1 VFTRKGSSWIQQGNK
16 LVGTTSGYGGGLWSQ
31 GASVALSAD
40 GKTAIVGGPSDDKT
54 TGAAWVFTLGSEGW
68 AQQGKKLVGSA
79 SYKAGEPPMSVG
91 QGLSVALS
99 ADGNTAI
106 IGGWRSEGAW
116 VFTRNGDV
124 WTQQGNKLV
133 GSGAV
138 GIARQGMAVALSAD
152 GNTAIVGGA
161 TDNSNTGAAW
171 VFTRSGSVWAQQG
184 KKLVGSGAAGKALQ
198 GTSVA
203 LSADG
208 TTAILGA
215 PNDNSNDK
223 SRPFGLGPAGATWVF
238 TRGGGVWMQQGDK
251 LVSSGIAGSAR
262 QGTSVALSADGNIA
276 VVGGIADDGSFGAVS
291 VFMRTAHQWM
301 QDKELTGIGA
311 VVKSASSLALSAD
324 GTLVAIGSPN
334 DNGGI
339 GAAWLFTRKGTGL
352 VSHAD
357 R

>member
-1 VFTRKGSSWIQQGNK
+1 
-16 LVGTTSGYGGGLWSQ
+16 
-31 GASVALSAD
+31 
-40 GKTAIVGGPSDDKT
+40 
-54 TGAAWVFTLGSEGW
+54 
-68 AQQGKKLVGSA
+68 
-79 SYKAGEPPMSVG
+79 
-91 QGLSVALS
+91 
-99 ADGNTAI
+99 
-106 IGGWRSEGAW
+106 
-116 VFTRNGDV
+116 
-124 WTQQGNKLV
+124 
-133 GSGAV
+133 
-138 GIARQGMAVALSAD
+138 
-152 GNTAIVGGA
+152 
-161 TDNSNTGAAW
+161 
-171 VFTRSGSVWAQQG
+171 
-184 KKLVGSGAAGKALQ
+184 
-198 GTSVA
+198 
-203 LSADG
+203 
-208 TTAILGA
+208 
-215 PNDNSNDK
+215 
-223 SRPFGLGPAGATWVF
+223 
-238 TRGGGVWMQQGDK
+238 